1 MAEIVAYN
9 QDNQKFYLVN
19 GREKKLDI
27 VSLAGLTAGQEGQ
40 TLSLE
45 TRVDVSGMIPGFTFG
60 DLTSVAVDTAH
71 DRIAVAVQAED
82 YAANGAIL
90 LLNYAGEYLA
100 HYTAGVQPDN
110 VVFSP
115 RRPVC
120 PLRQRGGTPPGLRKR
135 HRSPGLRDH
144 RGPGGG
150 RPPPPTPSPSRPG
163 TASGRPWWPTT
174 SC

>member
-1 MAEIVAYN
+1 M
-9 QDNQKFYLVN
+9 
-19 GREKKLDI
+19 
-27 VSLAGLTAGQEGQ
+27 
-40 TLSLE
+40 
-45 TRVDVSGMIPGFTFG
+45 
-60 DLTSVAVDTAH
+60 
-71 DRIAVAVQAED
+71 QAED

-115 RRPVC
+115 DGRYVLSANEGEP
-120 PLRQRGGTPPGLRKR
+120 RQGYENGTDPQGSVTIVDLKAET
-135 HRSPGLRDH
+135 
-144 RGPGGG
+144 
-150 RPPPPTPSPSRPG
+150 PPPTPSPSRPG

>member
-1 MAEIVAYN
+1 
-9 QDNQKFYLVN
+9 
-19 GREKKLDI
+19 
-27 VSLAGLTAGQEGQ
+27 
-40 TLSLE
+40 
-45 TRVDVSGMIPGFTFG
+45 MIPGFTFG

-100 HYTAGVQPDN
+100 HYTAGCSRTTWS
-110 VVFSP
+110 SP
-115 RRPVC
+115 PTAGMSSPPTRGEP
-120 PLRQRGGTPPGLRKR
+120 RQGYENGTDPQG
-135 HRSPGLRDH
+135 SRDH

-150 RPPPPTPSPSRPG
+150 DPTPTPSPSRPG